1 MVTREFIFIIL
12 MVLLR
17 LSEGD
22 HCPAVCVC
30 SSRGVSCSSEMQ
42 MKDFT
47 ALSKYFPNITSLEL
61 QNQNHKNMS
70 LIWFRNFTRLT
81 SLSLILS
88 GLQVLP
94 RNLDYH
100 LPSVKILM
108 LQHNAISELDPVSL
122 KSYHGLENLI
132 LEGNNISDIR
142 SYTFRDLWNLKLLNL
157 QYNSIKKIHE
167 LAFYNVSNLEHLFLK
182 GNQLERIG
190 KRVFSGFKKLMN
202 LQLSGNNINKIAD
215 GAFHDINAGM
225 LSLMR
230 NQLQNIS
237 MGVFNNNTKI
247 ETVILMNNPILC
259 SCETIA
265 SLYYSTESVHGT
277 CNGPGAIKSSIENV
291 HLQEI
296 DPCNKNKRCE
306 NIKIPV
312 NKVCPTTT
320 LTTITTTKTATIKST
335 RKITVTSL
343 TTEKATAASSRLN
356 TSIIIGVVSA
366 TIFLIIVSIGL
377 FLCYHQYH
385 KHTAN
390 VALTTKEDLELSNIN
405 SLPPSLNEENVF
417 APSTNL
423 PDKKLLESSV
433 VKEGKDNSRKLSM
446 VKLRFL
452 RTDCGSNHQ
461 ISSLAEN
468 TEEPTFVSKK
478 SVKKQD
484 SIPLFS
490 IEESEKQNNADEE
503 NPPSPIGRS
512 YVNQTFDDD
521 NDKTS
526 SDDVT
531 TNVTKPKK
539 RRSGVIQQP
548 TKFVCT
554 PHNAVDINDND
565 KENNDKAL
573 FAIDSSDDSDSGIN
587 TDNEKKLSVDIPS
600 TVTL

>member
-1 MVTREFIFIIL
+1 
-12 MVLLR
+12 
-17 LSEGD
+17 
-22 HCPAVCVC
+22 
-30 SSRGVSCSSEMQ
+30 
-42 MKDFT
+42 MKDFN
-47 ALSKYFPNITSLEL
+47 ALSQYFPNITHLEL
-61 QNQNHKNMS
+61 QYQNQKNMS
-70 LIWFRNFTRLT
+70 LIRFQNFTRLL
-81 SLSLILS
+81 SLSLIFS

-94 RNLDYH
+94 RNLDYY
-100 LPSVKILM
+100 LPSLKILR
-108 LQHNAISELDPVSL
+108 LRRNAISELDPVSL
-122 KSYHGLENLI
+122 ESYHGLENLS
-132 LEGNNISDIR
+132 LESNNISDMK
-142 SYTFRDLWNLKLLNL
+142 SYTFRNLWNLKLLNL
-157 QYNSIKKIHE
+157 QYNSIKKIDE
-167 LAFYNVSNLEHLFLK
+167 LAFYNVSNLEQLLLK

-190 KRVFSGFKKLMN
+190 KRVFSSFKKLMN
-202 LQLSGNNINKIAD
+202 LQLSGNKINKIAD
-215 GAFHDINAGM
+215 GAFHDINVGM
-225 LSLMR
+225 LSLR
-230 NQLQNIS
+230 GNQLQNIS
-237 MGVFNNNTKI
+237 MGVFNNNTEI
-247 ETVILMNNPILC
+247 ATVILMNNPILC

-265 SLYYSTESVHGT
+265 SLYYSTGSVHGT
-277 CNGPGAIKSSIENV
+277 CNGPGAIKSSIEYV

-306 NIKIPV
+306 NIKIPA

-320 LTTITTTKTATIKST
+320 LTTITKTVTIKST
-335 RKITVTSL
+335 KIMTA
-343 TTEKATAASSRLN
+343 TEKVTAASRIN
-356 TSIIIGVVSA
+356 TNIIIGVVSA
-366 TIFLIIVSIGL
+366 TIFLIIVSIGV
-377 FLCYHQYH
+377 FLCYRQYH

-433 VKEGKDNSRKLSM
+433 VKEGKANSRKLSM

-461 ISSLAEN
+461 ISSLADN
-468 TEEPTFVSKK
+468 TQEPTFVSKK

-490 IEESEKQNNADEE
+490 IEESEKQNDADEE

-521 NDKTS
+521 NDETS

-548 TKFVCT
+548 TKFVSE
-554 PHNAVDINDND
+554 PNNAVDIYDND
-565 KENNDKAL
+565 KEINNKAL